1 MATEILTKLGC
12 LHKGVRGVVLYCDC
26 CGGQNRNKYIASL
39 LIYVI
44 NYMDFDSVAIK
55 LLESGH
61 TQMEADS
68 IHSTIESS
76 NKKARIYSPDE

>member
-1 MATEILTKLGC
+1 
-12 LHKGVRGVVLYCDC
+12 
-26 CGGQNRNKYIASL
+26 
-39 LIYVI
+39 
-44 NYMDFDSVAIK
+44 MDFDSVAIK